1 MKDEGLELIRHLAAE
16 CGVALDRSDPLVIA
30 QTATQFI
37 VRKALEASEKVSA
50 EQLERHRQ
58 ELEAIASK
66 WNTDAKHAAAIVTKD
81 AAQAI
86 AAAVSR
92 EHGAAFRIASEH
104 FAKALRHQETALRKS
119 RWVAIAA
126 AALAIAGAV
135 SALWAA

>member
-1 MKDEGLELIRHLAAE
+1 VKDESLELIRHLAAE
-16 CGVALDRSDPLVIA
+16 CGVAVDRSDPVILV
-30 QTATQFI
+30 QVATQLI
-37 VRKALEASEKVSA
+37 VRKALEASEKASA
-50 EQLERHRQ
+50 EQLQLHRQ
-58 ELEAIASK
+58 ALEAIAAK

-104 FAKALRHQETALRKS
+104 FAKALQHQETALRKS
-119 RWVAIAA
+119 RWVAITA
-126 AALAIAGAV
+126 AALAIGAAV